1 MSSAINRREFLTSS
15 ATAGAGLGLGIV
27 STAAQAPQSGGQ
39 GAAPQAPAASD
50 VPLTFKTK
58 LHKALIARPTED
70 DLKQMKDAGF
80 EGVEG
85 RVVPPEEAAKMRA
98 VADKLGM
105 RIHSVLY
112 GWAEF
117 NSTDEGEVDRTFA
130 ESEAALRTAEAF
142 GADAVLLV
150 PCRIGPRG
158 GRGGRSGRGGRGAAP
173 AADAMRM
180 PRAWE
185 FQIEF
190 DDKTGHISK
199 VVYGDNAPYAD
210 YIKAHNHATDT
221 SREWVKR
228 LIPLAEKTKVVIA
241 LENVS
246 NNLWVKPD
254 IFAHFV
260 RSFQSPWVKAY
271 YDIGNHVRFAPPEEW
286 ILTLGDVLSKIH
298 VKDYW
303 LDPADPDGR
312 GRSVN
317 IREGSVRWPVLRQAL
332 EAVNYN
338 GWMTIESNSSIS
350 FEERSNRLDL
360 IIAGK

>member
-1 MSSAINRREFLTSS
+1 MTASA
-15 ATAGAGLGLGIV
+15 ATVASLGLGIG
-27 STAAQAPQSGGQ
+27 SSPGQTPPASGQ
-39 GAAPQAPAASD
+39 GAPAAPEA
-50 VPLTFKTK
+50 PLTFKTK

-70 DLKQMKDAGF
+70 ELRQMKDAGF
-80 EGVEG
+80 EGVEA
-85 RVVPPEEAAKMRA
+85 RVLPPEEASKMRA
-98 VADKLGM
+98 IADKIGM
-105 RIHSVLY
+105 RVHSVLY

-117 NSTDEGEVDRTFA
+117 NSPDKSEVDRTFA
-130 ESEAALRTAEAF
+130 ESQAALRSAEAF

-158 GRGGRSGRGGRGAAP
+158 GRGASP
-173 AADAMRM
+173 AGPTTRM

-190 DDKTGHISK
+190 DEKTGHISK
-199 VVYGDNAPYAD
+199 VVNGDNAPYAD
-210 YIKAHNHATDT
+210 YIKAHNHATDAST
-221 SREWVKR
+221 EWVKR

-241 LENVS
+241 LENVG
-246 NNLWVKPD
+246 NNLWVKPA
-254 IFAHFV
+254 IFRHFV

-286 ILTLGDVLSKIH
+286 ILTLGDLLAKIH
-298 VKDYW
+298 VKDYL
-303 LDPADPDGR
+303 LDPADPSGR
-312 GRSVN
+312 GRSIN

-338 GWMTIESNSSIS
+338 GWMTIESNSSIPM
-350 FEERSNRLDL
+350 EERNRRLDL

>member
-1 MSSAINRREFLTSS
+1 MKPVINRREFLTAS
-15 ATAGAGLGLGIV
+15 ATV
-27 STAAQAPQSGGQ
+27 
-39 GAAPQAPAASD
+39 AASLNLGASPTRSQRPSD
-50 VPLTFKTK
+50 AQSAQPQTPAPTDAPLSFKTR

-70 DLKQMKDAGF
+70 ELTRMKAAGF
-80 EGVEG
+80 EGVEA
-85 RVVPPEEAAKMRA
+85 RVLPPEEATKMRA

-117 NSTDEGEVDRTFA
+117 NNADKSEVERTFA
-130 ESEAALRTAEAF
+130 ESQAALRSAEAF

-158 GRGGRSGRGGRGAAP
+158 GRGAP
-173 AADAMRM
+173 PTGPTMRM

-185 FQIEF
+185 FQIQF
-190 DDKTGHISK
+190 DEKTGHITK
-199 VVYGDNAPYAD
+199 VVSGDNAPYAE
-210 YIKAHNHATDT
+210 YIKAHNHATDAST
-221 SREWVKR
+221 EWVKR

-246 NNLWVKPD
+246 NNLWVEPA
-254 IFAHFV
+254 IFRHFV
-260 RSFQSPWVKAY
+260 QSFQSPWVRAY
-271 YDIGNHVRFAPPEEW
+271 YDIGNHVRFAPPEKW
-286 ILTLGDVLSKIH
+286 ILTLGDLLAKIH
-298 VKDYW
+298 VKDYL

-338 GWMTIESNSSIS
+338 GWMTIESNGSIP
-350 FEERSNRLDL
+350 FEERNRRLEL
-360 IIAGK
+360 ILAGK

>member
-1 MSSAINRREFLTSS
+1 MTSAFNRRKFISAS
-15 ATAGAGLGLGIV
+15 ATAVAGLGLDV
-27 STAAQAPQSGGQ
+27 RSAPAQTAAGTGQ
-39 GAAPQAPAASD
+39 GTAPQAP
-50 VPLTFKTK
+50 VPDAPLAFKTK

-70 DLKQMKDAGF
+70 ELKQMKDAGF
-80 EGVEG
+80 EGVEA
-85 RVVPPEEAAKMRA
+85 RVLPPDEASKMRA
-98 VADKLGM
+98 IADKLGM
-105 RIHSVLY
+105 RVHSVLY

-117 NSTDEGEVDRTFA
+117 NSPDKSEVERTFA
-130 ESEAALRTAEAF
+130 ESEAALRSAEAF

-158 GRGGRSGRGGRGAAP
+158 GRGGRGAPPTGP
-173 AADAMRM
+173 AMAM

-190 DDKTGHISK
+190 DDRTGHISR
-199 VVYGDNAPYAD
+199 VVSGDNAPYAD
-210 YIKAHNHATDT
+210 YIKAHNHATDA

-228 LIPLAEKTKVVIA
+228 LIPLAEKTRVVIA
-241 LENVS
+241 LENVG
-246 NNLWVKPD
+246 NNLWVKPA
-254 IFAHFV
+254 IFRNFV
-260 RSFQSPWVKAY
+260 QSFRSPWVKAY

-286 ILTLGDVLSKIH
+286 ILTLGDLLAKIH
-298 VKDYW
+298 VKDYL
-303 LDPADPDGR
+303 LDPADPSGR

-350 FEERSNRLDL
+350 MEERNKRLDL

>member
-1 MSSAINRREFLTSS
+1 MSAS
-15 ATAGAGLGLGIV
+15 ATAAAGL
-27 STAAQAPQSGGQ
+27 AAFPQSPSGQ
-39 GAAPQAPAASD
+39 NPGAVPQPSATADP
-50 VPLTFKTK
+50 PPTFKTR

-70 DLKQMKDAGF
+70 ELTRMKEAGF
-80 EGVEG
+80 EGVEA
-85 RVVPPEEAAKMRA
+85 RVLPPEEAAKMRTA
-98 VADKLGM
+98 ADKLGM

-117 NSTDEGEVDRTFA
+117 NSPDKSEVDRTFA
-130 ESEAALRTAEAF
+130 ESQAALQSAAAF

-158 GRGGRSGRGGRGAAP
+158 GGRGAP
-173 AADAMRM
+173 PSGPQMRM

-199 VVYGDNAPYAD
+199 VVSGDNAPYAD
-210 YIKAHNHATDT
+210 YIKAHNHATDA
-221 SREWVKR
+221 SIEWVKR
-228 LIPLAEKTKVVIA
+228 LIPMAEKTKVVIA
-241 LENVS
+241 LENVG
-246 NNLWVKPD
+246 NNLWVEPA
-254 IFAHFV
+254 IFGHFV

-271 YDIGNHVRFAPPEEW
+271 YDIGNHVRFAPPEKW
-286 ILTLGDVLSKIH
+286 ILTLGDLLAKIH
-298 VKDYW
+298 VKDYL
-303 LDPADPDGR
+303 LDPADPNGR
-312 GRSVN
+312 GTSVN

-338 GWMTIESNSSIS
+338 GWMTIESNGSIP
-350 FEERSNRLDL
+350 FEERNRRLDL

>member
-1 MSSAINRREFLTSS
+1 MTSAINRRAFMTAS
-15 ATAGAGLGLGIV
+15 ATAVASVGLGIG
-27 STAAQAPQSGGQ
+27 SAARQTPAASGQSAP
-39 GAAPQAPAASD
+39 APAAPE

-70 DLKQMKDAGF
+70 ELRQMKDAGF
-80 EGVEG
+80 EGVEA
-85 RVVPPEEAAKMRA
+85 RVLPPEEASKMRA
-98 VADKLGM
+98 VADKMEM
-105 RIHSVLY
+105 RVHSVLY

-117 NSTDEGEVDRTFA
+117 NSPDKSEVDRTFA
-130 ESEAALRTAEAF
+130 ESQAALRSAEAF

-158 GRGGRSGRGGRGAAP
+158 GRGAP
-173 AADAMRM
+173 PTGPTMRM

-185 FQIEF
+185 FQLEF
-190 DDKTGHISK
+190 EEKTGHISK
-199 VVYGDNAPYAD
+199 VVNGDNAPYAD
-210 YIKAHNHATDT
+210 YIKAHNHATDAST
-221 SREWVKR
+221 EWVKR

-241 LENVS
+241 LENVG
-246 NNLWVKPD
+246 NNLWVKPA
-254 IFAHFV
+254 IFRHFV

-286 ILTLGDVLSKIH
+286 ILTLGDLLAKIH
-298 VKDYW
+298 VKDYL
-303 LDPADPDGR
+303 LDPGDPNGR
-312 GRSVN
+312 GRSIN

-338 GWMTIESNSSIS
+338 GWMTIESNSSIPM
-350 FEERSNRLDL
+350 EERNRRLDL

>member
-1 MSSAINRREFLTSS
+1 MASAINRRRFMTAS
-15 ATAGAGLGLGIV
+15 ATAVASLNFGIG
-27 STAAQAPQSGGQ
+27 STNGKTAAADGQSVAPQTP
-39 GAAPQAPAASD
+39 APPD

-58 LHKALIARPTED
+58 LHKALIAKPTED
-70 DLKQMKDAGF
+70 ELTRIKDAGF
-80 EGVEG
+80 EGVEAS
-85 RVVPPEEAAKMRA
+85 VLPPEEASKMRA
-98 VADKLGM
+98 IADKIGM
-105 RIHSVLY
+105 RVHSVLY

-117 NSTDEGEVDRTFA
+117 NSPDKSEVERTFA
-130 ESEAALRTAEAF
+130 ETQAALRSAEAF

-158 GRGGRSGRGGRGAAP
+158 GRGAAP
-173 AADAMRM
+173 PTGPSMQM

-190 DDKTGHISK
+190 DEKTGHISK
-199 VVYGDNAPYAD
+199 VVSGDNAPYAD
-210 YIKAHNHATDT
+210 YIKAHNHATDAST
-221 SREWVKR
+221 EWVKR

-246 NNLWVKPD
+246 NNLWVKPA
-254 IFAHFV
+254 IFRHFV

-286 ILTLGDVLSKIH
+286 ILTLGDLLAKIH
-298 VKDYW
+298 VKDYL
-303 LDPADPDGR
+303 LDPADPNGR
-312 GRSVN
+312 GRSIN

-338 GWMTIESNSSIS
+338 GWMTIESNSSIPM
-350 FEERSNRLDL
+350 EERNRRLDL